1 MRVLLRPFLALGLV
15 VALLVTACSTNDD
28 HHDGP
33 TAPGPTGPAE
43 ALAGYWEAGD
53 LAGAALAAADGTWA
67 TFAALAADADAPAD
81 TVLAAARAY
90 AHACSLAAVELAAWE
105 ELELSITS
113 VQGVKSEIDEAA
125 RDGAR
130 ATLADAREAAQDGG
144 ESLVLAWR
152 VLGGLTSLR
161 AALAAPDCDLPVTGR
176 LADALAARLAA
187 RDAAVTVAIMA
198 DDDHGGL
205 LPLTDIPGATPDAR
219 AAAYADLDAGDPLK
233 LVCRAAVPRWDVDE
247 RDASLALLARA
258 GRGRLRWFAGTGAG
272 GAALQELS
280 SQLTAADEAAPATH
294 TITLDLR
301 DGATGEPLAGHT
313 LVLLQRLRQPA
324 EEPRLALLADAASL
338 VTAEVPAGVYRVL
351 ALADGWARAVL
362 PAVAVADDQMLQ
374 LDLTHLEAGAILCDG
389 IDAPAMA
396 GAGGRVDLTV
406 AAASAIGEPL
416 DFAWDVQGPA
426 VDGLLAT
433 GARCAFTPLAA
444 GDYTVSL
451 TVSDGVGNA
460 RRDSTTIAVKPF
472 AVSVFRTEFLSEQ
485 VVDLHLNPG
494 ETDTLQL
501 WVANRGEQD
510 VVGQAALTGRDGV
523 IAGQT
528 SGTWTLGAGR
538 QTRWKVPVSLPVDY
552 DRERAHLDFA
562 FTVDGET
569 LVQELEYRVDFYVEL
584 GFIRSPVTSR
594 ILNISGVVAN
604 PSLPHVDLIIDRDR
618 ESVYTLPLNDGV
630 FEQVVIL
637 PGSRETRRVRVEVA
651 AETGALRA
659 AASAGFMA
667 AITPADLR
675 ATLFWDTDGTDVDL
689 WVTDPHD
696 ERCYFANQ
704 ATASGLELDVD
715 DVTGFGPENITG
727 ESDLPA
733 GEYLV
738 QVHYYSDHDTGL
750 ASECTVLVTLHEGTP
765 EETVATYTQTLS
777 DGEVWTVCTV
787 DWLAKAAAELH
798 DGGQIVD
805 APADLPA
812 K

>member
-1 MRVLLRPFLALGLV
+1 MRALLRPFLTLGLV
-15 VALLVTACSTNDD
+15 VALLLTACSNDD
-28 HHDGP
+28 DHGGP
-33 TAPGPTGPAE
+33 AAPGPTGPAE

-53 LAGAALAAADGTWA
+53 VAGAALAAADGTWE
-67 TFAALAADADAPAD
+67 TFAALAADVAAPAD

-125 RDGAR
+125 RDAAR
-130 ATLADAREAAQDGG
+130 ATLADAREATRDGG
-144 ESLVLAWR
+144 SSLVLAWR
-152 VLGGLTSLR
+152 TLGGLTSLR

-176 LADALAARLAA
+176 LADALAARLDA
-187 RDAAVTVAIMA
+187 RDAAVVDAIMA
-198 DDDHGGL
+198 DDDRDGL
-205 LPLTDIPGATPDAR
+205 LPLTDLPGATPDAR
-219 AAAYADLDAGDPLK
+219 AAAYADLDPDDPLK
-233 LVCRAAVPRWDVDE
+233 LACRAAVPRWSVDE
-247 RDASLALLARA
+247 RDASLQLLARA
-258 GRGRLRWFAGTGAG
+258 GRGRLRWFAGTGTG
-272 GAALQELS
+272 GASLQELPA
-280 SQLTAADEAAPATH
+280 QLTAADEDGSTTH
-294 TITLDLR
+294 AVTLDLR
-301 DGATGEPLAGHT
+301 DGASGEPLTGHA
-313 LVLLQRLRQPA
+313 LVLLQRLRQPD

-338 VTAEVPAGVYRVL
+338 VTAEVPAGIYRVL

-362 PAVAVADDQMLQ
+362 PDVAVAADRMLQ
-374 LDLTHLEAGAILCDG
+374 LDLTHLESGAILCDG

-416 DFAWDVQGPA
+416 DFAWDVQGPQ

-451 TVSDGVGNA
+451 TVSDGAGNA

-501 WVANRGEQD
+501 WIANRGEQE
-510 VVGQAALTGRDGV
+510 VVGQASLTGRDGV
-523 IAGQT
+523 VAEQT

-538 QTRWKVPVSLPVDY
+538 QTRWKVPVTLPVDY

-594 ILNISGVVAN
+594 ILNVSGVVAN
-604 PSLPHVDLIIDRDR
+604 PSLPYVDLIIDRDR
-618 ESVYTLPLNDGV
+618 ESVYTLPLADGV

-637 PGSRETRRVRVEVA
+637 PGSQDTRRVRVEVA
-651 AETGALRA
+651 AEAGALRA
-659 AASAGFMA
+659 EASAGFMA
-667 AITPADLR
+667 AITPADFR
-675 ATLFWDTDGTDVDL
+675 ATLFWDTDDTDVDL
-689 WVTDPHD
+689 WVTDPD
-696 ERCYFANQ
+696 GERCYYANP
-704 ATASGLELDVD
+704 ATVSGLELDVD

-727 ESDLPA
+727 ESDLPS

-738 QVHYYSDHDTGL
+738 QVHYYSDHETDL

-787 DWLAKAAAELH
+787 DWLAKAAAALR
-798 DGGQIVD
+798 DGGQIAS
-805 APADLPA
+805 APANLPA